1 MKTVNEHDQFAS
13 RHVVAPESSNRATRA
28 VIDLDAIAG
37 NIRIFRDLVTPSTML
52 MAVVKANGYGHGAVM
67 IARTALKAG
76 ADQLAVATVDEAI
89 QLRQAGIQALILV
102 LGPING
108 GEISTAISNQLQLSV
123 GTLDAIDAISD
134 TARSL
139 ILEEPVKVHLKI
151 DTGMRRFGCMPD
163 QASSLVKRISTDN
176 SLELAGVFT
185 HFASADEL
193 DEQRT
198 LEQKAE
204 FDATLRSFGAAGIA
218 GGICHAANSAAAL
231 RSRLYDYDMVRIGIS
246 LYGIAPSAEIGLVDG
261 LKPAMSIRS
270 KIGRV
275 FELNPGDRVSYGGT
289 YVANQREQAALIPI
303 GYADGYRRGLSGKA
317 WIGVDGVR
325 CPVLGR
331 VCMDQ
336 TVIGLRGVKVVRED
350 DKVAVAGDR
359 EQAAP
364 SIDDLAEI
372 AGTIPYEIVTGINR
386 RVPRFFMENGKLVA
400 IEDLSGLH
408 ELA

>member
-1 MKTVNEHDQFAS
+1 VETVKEKDQFAS
-13 RHVVAPESSNRATRA
+13 PRVDASDSSNRATRA

-37 NIRIFRDLVTPSTML
+37 NVRVFRNLVTPSSKL

-76 ADQLAVATVDEAI
+76 ADQLAVATVDEGV
-89 QLRQAGIQALILV
+89 QLRRADVREPILV
-102 LGPING
+102 LGPVSG
-108 GEISTAISNQLQLSV
+108 GENSTAITIQLQLPV
-123 GTLDAIDAISD
+123 GTLDSIDLISD
-134 TARSL
+134 TARNL
-139 ILEEPVKVHLKI
+139 VLDEPVKVHLKI
-151 DTGMRRFGCMPD
+151 DTGMRRFGCMPKEVSALA
-163 QASSLVKRISTDN
+163 QRIASDN
-176 SLELAGVFT
+176 QLKLAGIFT

-193 DEQRT
+193 DEHRT
-198 LEQKAE
+198 LDQKAE
-204 FDATLRSFGAAGIA
+204 FDSVLNTLRAEGIDP
-218 GGICHAANSAAAL
+218 GTPHAANSAAIL

-261 LKPAMSIRS
+261 FNPAMSIRG

-289 YVANQREQAALIPI
+289 YIATQREQAALIPI
-303 GYADGYRRGLSGKA
+303 GYADGYRRGFSGNA
-317 WIGVDGVR
+317 WMSVDGVR

-336 TVIGLRGVKVVRED
+336 TVIGLRGE
-350 DKVAVAGDR
+350 KVAGEGDEVAIAGDP
-359 EQAAP
+359 EQGAP
-364 SIDDLAEI
+364 SFDDLAEI

-386 RVPRFFMENGKLVA
+386 RVPRFFMENGELVA
-400 IEDLSGLH
+400 IEDLNGLH